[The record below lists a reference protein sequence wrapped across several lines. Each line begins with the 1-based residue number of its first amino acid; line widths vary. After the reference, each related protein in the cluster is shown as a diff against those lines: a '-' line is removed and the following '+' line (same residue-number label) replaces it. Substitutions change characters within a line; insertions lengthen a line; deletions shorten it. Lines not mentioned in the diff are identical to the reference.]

1 MRKLYQRR
9 SGGVSKTL
17 IFSDLVTMAGAVLT
31 ALVEAGVL
39 STDSWAGPVLV
50 AIGVITRVLR
60 QTGPVPQPVE
70 RAPVPEVP
78 KYTPPA
84 PPAKP
89 YPMTADDYLKHGYI
103 GDIKGLFRNLPKPK
117 TDDTDE
123 RL

>member
-17 IFSDLVTMAGAVLT
+17 IFSDLVTTAGAVLT
-31 ALVEAGVL
+31 ALVESGVL
-39 STDSWAGPVLV
+39 STDSWAGPVLLV
-50 AIGVITRVLR
+50 IGLITRVLR
-60 QTGPVPQPVE
+60 QTGPKPQPVE
-70 RAPVPEVP
+70 RDRAPEVP

-84 PPAKP
+84 PISKP
-89 YPMTADDYLKHGYI
+89 YPMTADDYLKHGYMGPI
-103 GDIKGLFRNLPKPK
+103 TDLYRPKPETK